1 MVRVFCCIVKDF
13 GAATLR
19 FTPNLPSVELPRLSA
34 RSAFIPPMPA
44 HNSPNLR
51 TELALLAVLACLR
64 GSSYLLIKIAL
75 ATIPPITLMAIRVT
89 LAALFLLA
97 VMRLRGEYLPTDKR
111 SWRQL
116 FVQSLL
122 NSSVAWLVLAWGA
135 QYVPSGMAGV
145 LNSTSPL
152 FVFLLTAFS
161 SSAASSASKSALK
174 FTGVVLG
181 FLGVLLV
188 VGVDSLREFGQ
199 QTLAQAAVLFGAF
212 LYACAALNGKRLAH
226 LSPLVTA
233 TGTMLWATLS
243 LVPLSLLLEQPWTLT
258 PSANSLFAATT
269 LAIMCTGIALI
280 IYFRLMHTLG
290 AMGVAS
296 QSYLRAGV
304 SVLLGLIVLG
314 EQLSATV
321 LIGLII
327 TIVGVALINWPVPNR
342 GEPPP

>member
-1 MVRVFCCIVKDF
+1 
-13 GAATLR
+13 
-19 FTPNLPSVELPRLSA
+19 
-34 RSAFIPPMPA
+34 MPVNPA
-44 HNSPNLR
+44 DPVNLR
-51 TELALLAVLACLR
+51 LELALLAVLAGLW
-64 GSSYLLIKIAL
+64 GASYLLIKVAL
-75 ATIPPITLMAIRVT
+75 ATLPPVTLMAIRVT
-89 LAALFLLA
+89 LATLFLLA
-97 VMRLRGEYLPTDKR
+97 VMRIRKERLPLDRR
-111 SWRQL
+111 SWRDL

-122 NSSVAWLVLAWGA
+122 NSSMAWLVLAWGT

-161 SSAASSASKSALK
+161 ANASSRGSKSLPKVA
-174 FTGVVLG
+174 GVALG
-181 FLGVLLV
+181 FVGVLLV
-188 VGVDSLREFGQ
+188 VGVDSLRGLGQ

-233 TGTMLWATLS
+233 TGTMLWAAIS
-243 LVPLSLLLEQPWTLT
+243 LVPLSLLLEAPWALS
-258 PSANSLFAATT
+258 PSGTSLLAAAT
-269 LAIMCTGIALI
+269 LAILCTGIALI

-321 LIGLII
+321 LIGLVTTII
-327 TIVGVALINWPVPNR
+327 GVALINWPVGHVRNSSAPSPGATR
-342 GEPPP
+342 S

>member
-1 MVRVFCCIVKDF
+1 MP
-13 GAATLR
+13 
-19 FTPNLPSVELPRLSA
+19 TPTP
-34 RSAFIPPMPA
+34 
-44 HNSPNLR
+44 PNLR
-51 TELALLAVLACLR
+51 TEFVLLGVLACLW
-64 GSSYLLIKIAL
+64 GSSYLLIKVAL
-75 ATIPPITLMAIRVT
+75 ATIPPITLMAVRVT
-89 LAALFLLA
+89 LAALFLLV
-97 VMRLRGEYLPTDKR
+97 VMRVRGEHLPTDGR
-111 SWRQL
+111 SWRDL

-161 SSAASSASKSALK
+161 SNASSSNAKSLLK
-174 FTGVVLG
+174 IAGVVLG
-181 FLGVLLV
+181 FVGVLLV
-188 VGVDSLREFGQ
+188 VGVDSLRGLGQ

-212 LYACAALNGKRLAH
+212 LYACAALNGRRLAH

-233 TGTMLWATLS
+233 TGTMLWAAVS
-243 LVPLSLLLEQPWTLT
+243 LVPLSLSLEQPWTLA
-258 PSANSLFAATT
+258 PSSTSLSAAAT
-269 LAIMCTGIALI
+269 LAILCTGIALI

-321 LIGLII
+321 LIGLVI
-327 TIVGVALINWPVPNR
+327 TIFGVALINWPARQPRISSLPGTTN
-342 GEPPP
+342 P

>member
-1 MVRVFCCIVKDF
+1 MASKPMN
-13 GAATLR
+13 LR
-19 FTPNLPSVELPRLSA
+19 F
-34 RSAFIPPMPA
+34 
-44 HNSPNLR
+44 
-51 TELALLAVLACLR
+51 ELALLAVLAGLW
-64 GSSYLLIKIAL
+64 GSSYLLIKVAL
-75 ATIPPITLMAIRVT
+75 ATIPPVTLMAIRVT
-89 LAALFLLA
+89 LAALFLLLI
-97 VMRLRGEYLPTDKR
+97 MRIQNEKLPTDR
-111 SWRQL
+111 RTWRDL

-161 SSAASSASKSALK
+161 STAASSASKSALK

-233 TGTMLWATLS
+233 TGTMLWAALS
-243 LVPLSLLLEQPWTLT
+243 LVPLSLLLEQPWTLA
-258 PSANSLFAATT
+258 PSTRSLSAAVT

-321 LIGLII
+321 LIGLTV

-342 GEPPP
+342 GKSPP

>member
-1 MVRVFCCIVKDF
+1 MT
-13 GAATLR
+13 AATPTNLR
-19 FTPNLPSVELPRLSA
+19 FEL
-34 RSAFIPPMPA
+34 
-44 HNSPNLR
+44 
-51 TELALLAVLACLR
+51 LLLGVLACLW
-64 GSSYLLIKIAL
+64 GSSYLLIKVAL
-75 ATIPPITLMAIRVT
+75 ATIPPVTLMAIRVT
-89 LAALFLLA
+89 LAALFLLV
-97 VMRLRGEYLPTDKR
+97 VMRVRSELLPTDSR
-111 SWRQL
+111 SWCDL

-152 FVFLLTAFS
+152 FVFLLTALS
-161 SSAASSASKSALK
+161 SNASSGGARSMKK
-174 FTGVVLG
+174 ITGVVLG
-181 FLGVLLV
+181 FVGVLLV
-188 VGVDSLREFGQ
+188 VGIDSLPGLGQ
-199 QTLAQAAVLFGAF
+199 QTLAQAAVLCGAF

-233 TGTMLWATLS
+233 TGTMLWAAVS

-258 PSANSLFAATT
+258 PSTSSLSAAAT

-280 IYFRLMHTLG
+280 IYFRLIHTLG

-304 SVLLGLIVLG
+304 SVLLGLFVLG

-321 LIGLII
+321 LIGLIV
-327 TIVGVALINWPVPNR
+327 TIVGVALINWPAKKRALNV
-342 GEPPP
+342 

>member
-1 MVRVFCCIVKDF
+1 MT
-13 GAATLR
+13 AATPANLR
-19 FTPNLPSVELPRLSA
+19 FEL
-34 RSAFIPPMPA
+34 
-44 HNSPNLR
+44 
-51 TELALLAVLACLR
+51 LLLGVLACLW
-64 GSSYLLIKIAL
+64 GSSYLLIKVAL
-75 ATIPPITLMAIRVT
+75 ATIPPVTLMAIRVT
-89 LAALFLLA
+89 LAALFLLV
-97 VMRLRGEYLPTDKR
+97 VMRVRSELLPTDSR
-111 SWRQL
+111 SWCDL

-152 FVFLLTAFS
+152 FVFLLTALS
-161 SSAASSASKSALK
+161 SNASSGGARSMKK
-174 FTGVVLG
+174 ITGVVLG
-181 FLGVLLV
+181 FVGVLLV
-188 VGVDSLREFGQ
+188 VGIDSLLGLGQ
-199 QTLAQAAVLFGAF
+199 QTLAQAAVLCGAF

-233 TGTMLWATLS
+233 TGTMLWAAVS

-258 PSANSLFAATT
+258 PSTSSLSAAAT

-280 IYFRLMHTLG
+280 IYFRLIHTLG

-304 SVLLGLIVLG
+304 SVLLGLFVLG

-321 LIGLII
+321 LIGLIV
-327 TIVGVALINWPVPNR
+327 TIVGVALINWPAKKRALNV
-342 GEPPP
+342 

>member
-1 MVRVFCCIVKDF
+1 MTFPLAVN
-13 GAATLR
+13 LR
-19 FTPNLPSVELPRLSA
+19 F
-34 RSAFIPPMPA
+34 
-44 HNSPNLR
+44 
-51 TELALLAVLACLR
+51 ELALLAVLACLW
-64 GSSYLLIKIAL
+64 GSSYLLIKVAL

-89 LAALFLLA
+89 LAAVFLLV
-97 VMRLRGEYLPTDKR
+97 VMGVRSEHLPTDAR
-111 SWRQL
+111 SWRDL

-122 NSSVAWLVLAWGA
+122 NSSVAWLVLAWGS

-161 SSAASSASKSALK
+161 SKASSGNTNSLPKI
-174 FTGVVLG
+174 TGVVLG
-181 FLGVLLV
+181 FVGVLLV
-188 VGVDSLREFGQ
+188 VGMDSLRGLGQ

-233 TGTMLWATLS
+233 TGTMLWAAVS
-243 LVPLSLLLEQPWTLT
+243 LVPLSLLFEQPWTLT
-258 PSANSLFAATT
+258 PSNTSLFAATT
-269 LAIMCTGIALI
+269 LAIFCTGIALI

-304 SVLLGLIVLG
+304 SVLLGLVVLG

-321 LIGLII
+321 LIGLVV
-327 TIVGVALINWPVPNR
+327 TIFGVALINWPARNPR
-342 GEPPP
+342 ISPLHGSTDP

>member
-1 MVRVFCCIVKDF
+1 MQ
-13 GAATLR
+13 A
-19 FTPNLPSVELPRLSA
+19 PLS
-34 RSAFIPPMPA
+34 
-44 HNSPNLR
+44 HNLR
-51 TELALLAVLACLR
+51 IELALLALLAMLW
-64 GSSYLLIKIAL
+64 GSSYLLIKVAL
-75 ATIPPITLMAIRVT
+75 ATIPPFTLMAIRVT
-89 LAALFLLA
+89 LAAVFLILA
-97 VMRLRGEYLPTDKR
+97 VRLRDEHLPTDSR
-111 SWRQL
+111 SWRDL

-161 SSAASSASKSALK
+161 SKTSSSNTNSLPKIA
-174 FTGVVLG
+174 GVILG
-181 FLGVLLV
+181 FIGVLLV
-188 VGVDSLREFGQ
+188 VGVDSLRGLGQ
-199 QTLAQAAVLFGAF
+199 QALAQAAVLFGAF

-233 TGTMLWATLS
+233 TGTMLWAAVI
-243 LVPLSLLLEQPWTLT
+243 LVPLSLLLERPWTLT
-258 PSANSLFAATT
+258 PSTTSLSAAAT

-280 IYFRLMHTLG
+280 IYFRLMQSIG

-321 LIGLII
+321 LTGLIV
-327 TIVGVALINWPVPNR
+327 TIVGVALINWPARKPRTSSSFGTTN
-342 GEPPP
+342 P